1 MLVCLFLFYFIF
13 YNFSVTIF
21 WYKTVCSLFSSS
33 PCFLPKINSVSCLR
47 GSYNIVCNLAS
58 FPPILTIEE
67 KDLKEEIIDRWAE
80 F

>member
-1 MLVCLFLFYFIF
+1 MLPTK
-13 YNFSVTIF
+13 NQQ
-21 WYKTVCSLFSSS
+21 
-33 PCFLPKINSVSCLR
+33 CFLLERKLHTEPQNHT
-47 GSYNIVCNLAS
+47 IVCNLAS